1 MAEAKLQSERNVA
14 ARLRDKV
21 CLVTGAASG
30 IGRAAALAF
39 AREGAILRLADISDA
54 GAETARLAQDL
65 GAQALFARCDI
76 AEASQVE
83 TLIAAIVD
91 QHGRLDC
98 AFNNAG
104 IEGPLMQMAEVT
116 EELWDRILRVDLR
129 GVWLC
134 LKHEIRHM
142 IRQGHG
148 AIVNTSSTAGVCGTP
163 GYSPYT
169 AAKHGVI
176 GLTKSVALQYARS
189 GIRVNAI
196 CPGLTDTP
204 MMDRILGGDSE
215 MEKLFVA
222 GTPAGR
228 KARPE
233 EIAGAAVWL
242 CSDESSFVT
251 GAVVPVDGG
260 VFAQ

>member
-1 MAEAKLQSERNVA
+1 MA
-14 ARLRDKV
+14 ARLQDKV
-21 CLVTGAASG
+21 CLITGGASG

-39 AREGAILRLADISDA
+39 AREGAIVTIADVSS
-54 GAETARLAQDL
+54 GGEETARLAQNE
-65 GAQALFARCDI
+65 GGRAAFARCDI
-76 AEASQVE
+76 SVPADVEA
-83 TLIAAIVD
+83 LIASIVAK
-91 QHGRLDC
+91 HGRLDC

-104 IEGPLMQMAEVT
+104 IEGPLVPMAEVS
-116 EELWDRILRVDLR
+116 EELWDRIIRVDLR

-134 LKHEIRHM
+134 LKHEIRQM
-142 IRQGHG
+142 QRQGRG
-148 AIVNTSSTAGVCGTP
+148 AIVNTSSTAGICGTP

-176 GLTKSVALQYARS
+176 GLTRSVALQYAAS

-204 MMDRILGGDSE
+204 MMDRILGGDRE

-222 GTPAGR
+222 GTPFGR
-228 KARPE
+228 KAQPE
-233 EIAGAAVWL
+233 EMAAAALWL
-242 CSDESSFVT
+242 CSDEASFVT
-251 GAVVPVDGG
+251 GAVLPVDGG

>member
-1 MAEAKLQSERNVA
+1 MAD
-14 ARLRDKV
+14 RLRDKV

-30 IGRAAALAF
+30 IGKAAALAF
-39 AREGAILRLADISDA
+39 AREGAILTLADISA
-54 GAETARLAQDL
+54 NGGETARQCQDL
-65 GAQALFARCDI
+65 GGQAAFTRCDI
-76 AEASQVE
+76 AEPAQVE
-83 TLIAAIVD
+83 VLIQSIVS

-104 IEGPLMQMAEVT
+104 IEGPLTTMIEVT
-116 EELWDRILRVDLR
+116 EELWDRIIRVDLR

-134 LKHEIRHM
+134 VKHEIRQM
-142 IRQGHG
+142 LSQGHG
-148 AIVNTSSTAGVCGTP
+148 AIVNTSSTAGICGTP
-163 GYSPYT
+163 GYSSYA

-176 GLTKSVALQYARS
+176 GLTRSVALQYARS
-189 GIRVNAI
+189 GIRVNAV

-204 MMDRILGGDSE
+204 MMDRILGGNPE

-222 GTPAGR
+222 GTPVGR

-233 EIAGAAVWL
+233 EIAAAAVWL
-242 CSDESSFVT
+242 CSDQSSFVT
-251 GAVVPVDGG
+251 GAVLPVDGG

>member
-1 MAEAKLQSERNVA
+1 MAQRLQ
-14 ARLRDKV
+14 DKV
-21 CLVTGAASG
+21 CLVTGASSG
-30 IGRAAALAF
+30 IGKAAALAF
-39 AREGAILRLADISDA
+39 AREGAILMLADIS
-54 GAETARLAQDL
+54 AEGEQTARMAREL
-65 GAQALFARCDI
+65 GGRADFTRCDI
-76 AEASQVE
+76 AEPAEVE
-83 TLIAAIVD
+83 ALINSIVD
-91 QHGRLDC
+91 RYGRLDC

-104 IEGPLMQMAEVT
+104 IEGPLTPMIEVM
-116 EELWDRILRVDLR
+116 EELWDRIIRVDLR

-134 LKHEIRHM
+134 LKHEIRQM
-142 IRQGHG
+142 MRQGHG
-148 AIVNTSSTAGVCGTP
+148 AIVNTSSTAGICGTP

-176 GLTKSVALQYARS
+176 GLTKSVALQYAKS

-204 MMDRILGGDSE
+204 MMDRILGGDPE

-222 GTPAGR
+222 GTPIGR

-233 EIAGAAVWL
+233 EIAAAAIWL
-242 CSDESSFVT
+242 CSEESSFVT
-251 GAVVPVDGG
+251 GAVLPVDGG

>member
-1 MAEAKLQSERNVA
+1 MA
-14 ARLRDKV
+14 ARLQDRI
-21 CLVTGAASG
+21 CLITGGASG

-39 AREGAILRLADISDA
+39 AREGATLTIADVSA
-54 GAETARLAQDL
+54 GGEETARIVRNA
-65 GAQALFARCDI
+65 GGQAVFTRCDI
-76 AEASQVE
+76 SVPAGVEA
-83 TLIAAIVD
+83 LIAGIVD
-91 QHGRLDC
+91 RHGRLDC

-104 IEGPLMQMAEVT
+104 IEGPLVPMAEVS
-116 EELWDRILRVDLR
+116 EELWDRIIRVDLR

-134 LKHEIRHM
+134 LKHEVRQM
-142 IRQGHG
+142 MRQGYG
-148 AIVNTSSTAGVCGTP
+148 AIVNTSSTAGICGTP

-176 GLTKSVALQYARS
+176 GLTRSVALQCAKS

-204 MMDRILGGDSE
+204 MMDRILGGDPE

-222 GTPAGR
+222 GTPIGR
-228 KARPE
+228 KARPD
-233 EIAGAAVWL
+233 EIAAAAVWL
-242 CSDESSFVT
+242 CSEDASFVT
-251 GAVVPVDGG
+251 GAIIPVDGG

>member
-1 MAEAKLQSERNVA
+1 MA
-14 ARLRDKV
+14 ARLPDKV
-21 CLVTGAASG
+21 CLITGGASG

-39 AREGAILRLADISDA
+39 AREGAIVTIADVSS
-54 GAETARLAQDL
+54 GGEETARLAQN
-65 GAQALFARCDI
+65 GGGRAAFARCDI
-76 AEASQVE
+76 SVPADVEA
-83 TLIAAIVD
+83 LIASIVAK
-91 QHGRLDC
+91 HGRLDC

-104 IEGPLMQMAEVT
+104 IEGPLVPMAEVS
-116 EELWDRILRVDLR
+116 EELWDRIIRVDLR

-134 LKHEIRHM
+134 LKHEIRQM
-142 IRQGHG
+142 QRQGRG
-148 AIVNTSSTAGVCGTP
+148 AIVNTSSTAGICGTP

-176 GLTKSVALQYARS
+176 GLTRSVALQYAAS

-204 MMDRILGGDSE
+204 MMDRILGGDRE

-222 GTPAGR
+222 GTPFGR
-228 KARPE
+228 KAQPE
-233 EIAGAAVWL
+233 EMAAAALWL
-242 CSDESSFVT
+242 CSDEASFVT
-251 GAVVPVDGG
+251 GAVLPVDGG

>member
-1 MAEAKLQSERNVA
+1 MAE
-14 ARLRDKV
+14 RLRDKV

-30 IGRAAALAF
+30 IGRASALAF
-39 AREGAILRLADISDA
+39 AREGAILTLADVSPN
-54 GAETARLAQDL
+54 GEQTARMAQDL
-65 GAQALFARCDI
+65 GGRATFCHCDI
-76 AEASQVE
+76 GVPSEVEA
-83 TLIAAIVD
+83 LIASIVD
-91 QHGRLDC
+91 RHGRLDC

-104 IEGPLMQMAEVT
+104 IEGPLTPMIDVT
-116 EELWDRILRVDLR
+116 EELWDRIMRVDLR

-134 LKHEIRHM
+134 LKHEIRQM
-142 IRQGHG
+142 LLQGRG
-148 AIVNTSSTAGVCGTP
+148 AIVNTSSTAGICGTP

-176 GLTKSVALQYARS
+176 GLTKTVALEYAKS

-196 CPGLTDTP
+196 CPGMTDTP
-204 MMDRILGGDSE
+204 MMDRLLGGSAE
-215 MEKLFVA
+215 TEKLFLA
-222 GTPAGR
+222 GTPIGR

-233 EIAGAAVWL
+233 EIAAAAVWL

-251 GAVVPVDGG
+251 GAVLPVDGG

>member
-1 MAEAKLQSERNVA
+1 MA
-14 ARLRDKV
+14 ARVRDKV

-30 IGRAAALAF
+30 IGKAAALAF
-39 AREGAILRLADISDA
+39 AAEGAILTIADISSQ
-54 GAETARLAQDL
+54 GGEETARLGRSA
-65 GAQALFARCDI
+65 GGRVEFARCDI
-76 AEASQVE
+76 SIPAEVE
-83 TLIAAIVD
+83 TLIASIVAR
-91 QHGRLDC
+91 HGRLDC

-104 IEGPLMQMAEVT
+104 IEGPLVPMTEVS
-116 EELWDRILRVDLR
+116 EELWDRIIAVDLR

-134 LKHEIRHM
+134 VKHETRQM
-142 IRQGHG
+142 MRQGRG
-148 AIVNTSSTAGVCGTP
+148 AIVNTSSTAGICGTP

-196 CPGLTDTP
+196 CPGLVDTP
-204 MMDRILGGDSE
+204 MMDRILGGDAAKE
-215 MEKLFVA
+215 QLFVA

-228 KARPE
+228 KAQPA
-233 EIAGAAVWL
+233 EIAAAAVWL
-242 CSDESSFVT
+242 CSDDASFVT
-251 GAVVPVDGG
+251 GAVLPVDGG